1 MTTSPRTPSPDPI
14 RKDAHWHTLSSD
26 EVCAVFQVS
35 PGRGLSQD
43 TVNERLREYG
53 TNHIEDTGRRN
64 ISQLVVAQFSDF
76 MVIVLIVAAAI
87 SGLIGDLKDTVAIVV
102 IVVLNA
108 LIGVVQGYRAERAV
122 AALKQLATPVATVRR
137 EESVTTIS
145 SETLVPGDVVM
156 LEAGDVVPAD
166 LRLIEGVHLDLNES
180 MLTGESAVTAKIT
193 TMLDDAQLPVADRTN
208 MVYRGT
214 EIANGRGVGVV
225 VATAM
230 STEVGRI
237 AGLLQGA
244 DTLLT
249 PLQRRL
255 TQFGK
260 RLALAVLLICAVIFA
275 LGLLRGEPAMLMLL
289 TAVSLAVAAIPEALP
304 AVVSIS
310 LALGAYR
317 MAQHHA
323 LVRHLPA
330 VETLGSVTYICADKT
345 GTLTQNQMRAE
356 VAFVDGERVSELTRL
371 RSSQPPWS
379 TLGQALALAND
390 VQVGENERLIGD
402 PTEVALY
409 ELAERC
415 GYSKRALEA
424 DLPRVGEIPF
434 DAIRKRM
441 TTLHRVGASMIAFMK
456 GAPETVLPLCTWV
469 STGLGRQPIDT
480 GALLAKA
487 DELASQGYRVLAVAT
502 RELEQAGNTRE
513 VERDATLLALVGLL
527 DPPREAVPDSIRNC
541 ISAGICPVMITGD
554 HAKTAQSIAA
564 RIGIDHNSE
573 QVLTGRDLTRLTGE
587 EIDRL
592 VPRTRVY
599 ARVSP
604 EQKLTIVKSL
614 QRQGQFVA
622 MTGDGVND
630 APALKQADI
639 GVAMGLKGTDVARQA
654 ADLVLLDDNF
664 ATIVRAVRDG
674 RRIYDNIRKFVKYT
688 MTSNAGEI
696 WTLLLAPLLG
706 LPLPLIPIQ
715 ILWINLVTDGLPGLA
730 LAVEPEERGI
740 MRRPPR
746 PPAETIFAHGVWQH
760 MVWVGLLIG
769 GLSIAAQAV
778 SYHSGSAHWQTMV
791 FTVLTLCQLVHV
803 MVIRSD
809 RDSLFVIGLWSNRPL
824 LGAVVLTVMLQ
835 IAVIYVPFLQPVF
848 RTQALSFA
856 ELAFCFAL
864 PVVVFVAVEIEK
876 WLIRRGDIY
885 KAPC

>member
-1 MTTSPRTPSPDPI
+1 MRSQRPGFGHVANEAP
-14 RKDAHWHTLSSD
+14 WHTLSSD
-26 EVCAVFQVS
+26 RVCALLQVS
-35 PGRGLSQD
+35 PELGLSRD
-43 TVNERLREYG
+43 VVTERLREYG
-53 TNHIEDTGRRN
+53 TNRIQDTGQRR
-64 ISQLVVAQFSDF
+64 ISQLILSQFSDF
-76 MVIVLIVAAAI
+76 MVIVLIVAAAV
-87 SGLIGDLKDTVAIVV
+87 SGLIGDLKDTVAILV
-102 IVVLNA
+102 IVLLNA
-108 LIGVVQGYRAERAV
+108 VIGVVQGYRAERAV
-122 AALKQLATPVATVRR
+122 AALKQLATPAATVRR
-137 EESVTTIS
+137 DGVVTTIPAD
-145 SETLVPGDVVM
+145 ELVPGDVVM
-156 LEAGDVVPAD
+156 LEAGAVVPAD
-166 LRLIEGVHLDLNES
+166 LRLTEGVQLNSNEA
-180 MLTGESAVTAKIT
+180 MLTGESGVTAKT
-193 TMLDDAQLPVADRTN
+193 SSVLGDPQLPVADRTN

-214 EIANGRGVGVV
+214 EIAGGRGVGVV
-225 VATAM
+225 VATGM
-230 STEVGRI
+230 TTEVGRI
-237 AGLLQGA
+237 AGLLQEA
-244 DTLLT
+244 DALQT

-260 RLALAVLLICAVIFA
+260 RLALVVLLICAVIFVF
-275 LGLLRGEPAMLMLL
+275 GLLRGEPAMLMLL

-317 MAQHHA
+317 MTQHHA

-345 GTLTQNQMRAE
+345 GTLTENQMRLE

-371 RSSQPPWS
+371 RSSQPPWPI
-379 TLGQALALAND
+379 LGKALALAND
-390 VQVGENERLIGD
+390 VQIAKNDNLIGD

-409 ELAERC
+409 EMAEQC

-424 DLPRVGEIPF
+424 ELPRVSEIPF
-434 DAIRKRM
+434 DPIRKRM
-441 TTLHRVGASMIAFMK
+441 TTLHRVGGCTTAFIK
-456 GAPETVLPLCTWV
+456 GAPETLLPLCTRV
-469 STGLGRQPIDT
+469 LTSQGAHSIDT
-480 GALLAKA
+480 RALLAEA
-487 DELASQGYRVLAVAT
+487 DELASQGYRVLAIAT
-502 RELEQAGNTRE
+502 RELEQDAE
-513 VERDATLLALVGLL
+513 AEAIERDATLLALVGLL
-527 DPPREAVPDSIRNC
+527 DPPREAVPAAIQSC

-564 RIGIDHNSE
+564 RIGIDHTSE
-573 QVLTGRDLTRLTGE
+573 QVLTGQDLAKLASE
-587 EIDRL
+587 EIDDL

-630 APALKQADI
+630 APALKRADI

-664 ATIVRAVRDG
+664 ATIVSAVRDG

-696 WTLLLAPLLG
+696 WTLLLAPFLG

-730 LAVEPEERGI
+730 LAVEPQERGI

-760 MVWVGLLIG
+760 MIWVGLLIG

-778 SYHSGSAHWQTMV
+778 SYHSGSANWQTMV
-791 FTVLTLCQLVHV
+791 FTVLTLCQLAHV

-835 IAVIYVPFLQPVF
+835 LAVIYVPFLQPVF
-848 RTQALSFA
+848 RTQALSLA
-856 ELAFCFAL
+856 ELGLCFAL
-864 PVVVFVAVEIEK
+864 PAVVLIAVEIEK
-876 WLIRRGDIY
+876 WLVRKGVIY
-885 KAPC
+885 GEPS

>member
-1 MTTSPRTPSPDPI
+1 
-14 RKDAHWHTLSSD
+14 LSSD
-26 EVCAVFQVS
+26 EVCAAFQVS
-35 PGRGLSQD
+35 PRHGLSAD
-43 TVNERLREYG
+43 TVDQRLREHG

-64 ISQLVVAQFSDF
+64 IAQLVLAQFSDF
-76 MVIVLIVAAAI
+76 MVIVLIAAAAI
-87 SGLIGDLKDTVAIVV
+87 SGFIGDLKDTVAILV

-122 AALKQLATPVATVRR
+122 AALKQLATPAATVRR
-137 EESVTTIS
+137 AQTITTVS
-145 SETLVPGDVVM
+145 SEELVPGDVVM

-166 LRLIEGVHLDLNES
+166 IRLVEGVNLDVNES
-180 MLTGESAVTAKIT
+180 MLTGESTVTAKT
-193 TMLDDAQLPVADRTN
+193 SALLDDSRLPVAERQN

-225 VATAM
+225 VATGM

-237 AGLLQGA
+237 AGLLQEA

-260 RLALAVLLICAVIFA
+260 RLALVVLLICAVIFA

-317 MAQHHA
+317 MAKHHA

-356 VAFVDGERVSELTRL
+356 VVFADGERVSDLTRL
-371 RSSQPPWS
+371 RSTQPPWP

-390 VQVGENERLIGD
+390 VQVAENGHLIGD
-402 PTEVALY
+402 PTEVALL
-409 ELAERC
+409 EMAEQG
-415 GYSKRALEA
+415 GYSKRTLEP

-434 DAIRKRM
+434 DPIRKCM
-441 TTLHRVGASMIAFMK
+441 TTLHRVEDSTKAFTK
-456 GAPETVLPLCTWV
+456 GAPESVLPLCTRV
-469 STGLGRQPIDT
+469 LTSLGRQPIDT
-480 GALLAKA
+480 EALLEKA
-487 DELASQGYRVLAVAT
+487 DEFASQGYRVLAVAT
-502 RELEQAGNTRE
+502 RELGQESTTQE

-527 DPPREAVPDSIRNC
+527 DPPREAVPDSIQSC

-564 RIGIDHNSE
+564 RIGIDHNNE
-573 QVLTGRDLTRLTGE
+573 QVLTGRDLTRLASE
-587 EIDRL
+587 DIDQL
-592 VPRTRVY
+592 VPDTRVY

-746 PPAETIFAHGVWQH
+746 PPTETIFAHGVWQH

-769 GLSIAAQAV
+769 GLSVAAQAV

-791 FTVLTLCQLVHV
+791 FTVLTLCQLAHV
-803 MVIRSD
+803 MVIRSE
-809 RDSLFVIGLWSNRPL
+809 RDSIFVIGLWSNRPL
-824 LGAVVLTVMLQ
+824 LGAVVLTVLLQ
-835 IAVIYVPFLQPVF
+835 LAVIYVPVLQPVF
-848 RTQALSFA
+848 RTQALTFA
-856 ELAFCFAL
+856 ELSFCFAL
-864 PVVVFVAVEIEK
+864 PAVVFVAVEVEK
-876 WLIRRGDIY
+876 WLVRKGAIY
-885 KAPC
+885 GATR